1 MKRIFTFCIL
11 AGLFSMVSASAIAQ
25 EVVHA
30 MAATV
35 NSVDATA
42 KTVTVTGDEDG
53 TAGTYDEL
61 ADSKTHLAFD
71 KSLRAD
77 STSAGEFKKSGDRA
91 IVYYYGYG
99 SMRTVVAL
107 RDLGTGPFT
116 KSSGTV
122 VKFEGRDHSIS
133 IKSDSGSI
141 ESFKVESNKV
151 ADTRQG
157 AVSGSKYQPAKGT
170 KVQLIVTQVNGSPTA
185 VFIESN

>member
-11 AGLFSMVSASAIAQ
+11 AGLFSMVSALAIAQ

-30 MAATV
+30 MAGTV

-42 KTVTVTGDEDG
+42 KTVTLTGDDDG
-53 TAGTYDEL
+53 TAGTYNEL
-61 ADSKTHLAFD
+61 VDSKTHVQFD
-71 KSLRAD
+71 KALRAD
-77 STSAGEFKKSGDRA
+77 ATSAGEFKQSGARA

-99 SMRTVVAL
+99 SMRIVVAF

-133 IKSDSGSI
+133 IKNDSGAV
-141 ESFKVESNKV
+141 ESFKIESNTV
-151 ADTRQG
+151 ADTRTG
-157 AVSGSKYQPAKGT
+157 AVSGSKFEPAKGT
-170 KVQLIVTQVNGSPTA
+170 KVQLIATQVNGGQTA
-185 VFIESN
+185 VFIEAM